1 MSAIHATDAE
11 RLEDTVHVLH
21 GPGGNP
27 ARKEVAYAAYVAVIV
42 VGLYGFP
49 LLRAL
54 VIAADRQSMASALR
68 SPWSALVLAVVV
80 AAVAVAAREAG
91 RVRGPIVAPVPWID
105 HVVASSIDR
114 WAALRSWFGY
124 SLFATLFAGGL
135 AGLVVGAAFAGARA
149 AGWWILPVGLGVG
162 LAVGL
167 LSGAA
172 WLIGQS
178 HLSPALPPTSCP
190 TRTPD
195 GRPSVDDERPSRARS
210 RWWVREV
217 RRLGVHELR
226 TQSSRSNR
234 IVGGVQAGDLRAV
247 RLEAARPITRGRE
260 LRLGHRGPVMT
271 FVARDVLGLR
281 RSPAAGVVG
290 LLLCAAAGAALGA
303 TLGSSAVPPLVGFVA
318 GLVSHLGFGALSEG
332 LRLEADTVGTPPLFG
347 APPARAAAAHLLV
360 PGSIHLTTTVL
371 VGCITAVAAG
381 ADVTAALPW
390 LVMTTPVLAGA
401 SLLAAYRGRPPSS
414 PFNPVPSPQIVALW
428 YAFPLI
434 LGTLLVGGI
443 IWGATQ
449 FPTNG
454 WFVIA
459 TWVAAV
465 WMIYAGLNRVQ
476 RENLA
481 HRNV

>member
-1 MSAIHATDAE
+1 MSAIHASDATDAE
-11 RLEDTVHVLH
+11 RLADTVHVLH
-21 GPGGNP
+21 GPDGNP

-54 VIAADRQSMASALR
+54 VIAADREAMASALR
-68 SPWSALVLAVVV
+68 SPWSALVLIVIL
-80 AAVAVAAREAG
+80 AAVALAAREAG

-114 WAALRSWFGY
+114 WASLRSWFGY
-124 SLFATLFAGGL
+124 SLFAALFAGGL

-149 AGWWILPVGLGVG
+149 AGWWIIPVALV
-162 LAVGL
+162 VGL
-167 LSGAA
+167 LVGVLAGAA
-172 WLIGQS
+172 WLVGQS
-178 HLSPALPPTSCP
+178 RSGSTVDSVPLPDSLA
-190 TRTPD
+190 
-195 GRPSVDDERPSRARS
+195 GARP
-210 RWWVREV
+210 WVREV
-217 RRLGVHELR
+217 SRLGVHDLR

-247 RLEAARPITRGRE
+247 RLEAARPVSRGRD
-260 LRLGHRGPVMT
+260 LRLRHRGPVMT
-271 FVARDVLGLR
+271 LVARDVLGLR
-281 RSPAAGVVG
+281 RSPAAGFVG

-318 GLVSHLGFGALSEG
+318 GLVSHVGFGALSEG
-332 LRLEADTVGTPPLFG
+332 LRLESDTMGTPALFG
-347 APPARAAAAHLLV
+347 APPAWAAAAHLLV
-360 PGSIHLTTTVL
+360 PGATHLITTVV
-371 VGCITAVAAG
+371 VGCLTSVAVG
-381 ADVTAALPW
+381 SGVGAALPW

-428 YAFPLI
+428 YSFPLI
-434 LGTLLVGGI
+434 LATLLVGGI
-443 IWGATQ
+443 VWGATQ

-476 RENLA
+476 RESLA